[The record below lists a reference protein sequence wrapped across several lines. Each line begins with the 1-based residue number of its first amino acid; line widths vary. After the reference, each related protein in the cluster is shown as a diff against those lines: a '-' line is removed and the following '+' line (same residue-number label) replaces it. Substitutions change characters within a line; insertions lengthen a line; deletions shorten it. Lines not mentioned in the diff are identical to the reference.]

1 MNTFLRQINH
11 APLIWMCHSRENN
24 WKINQLHERCLT
36 NILNDKQLS
45 FNELLEKDDS
55 VLIHEQNLQMLATE
69 MYKISND
76 LSTPFM
82 KDIFQIN
89 KNTYNLRQNSKFSG
103 P

>member
-1 MNTFLRQINH
+1 MV
-11 APLIWMCHSRENN
+11 
-24 WKINQLHERCLT
+24 
-36 NILNDKQLS
+36 
-45 FNELLEKDDS
+45 

-69 MYKISND
+69 MYKVSND

-82 KDIFQIN
+82 KDIFRIN